1 MKFKA
6 VTSLNN
12 IHSYNFGGTKLKTF
26 YDCIPCFIKQTLEV
40 SRRSLPGEVEIHGKI
55 INQVLQEVTNLNMS
69 TPPPVVAQ
77 RCHKII
83 RDMTGNSD
91 PYKQLKDKF
100 NLKALQLY
108 PTIKKIISE
117 SPTPFDTAVKL
128 AIAGNVIDFGINST
142 SENMDLESIMYEVL
156 QQTPFIDHSKQLEAE
171 IKKASKILYLADNTG
186 EIVFDKAFIEYLMP
200 KKIILAVRESPV
212 INDATYEDAKTVGL
226 TDIVKVIHNGNDAP
240 GTHLEECCSDFLQE
254 FESADLIISKG
265 QGNYETLSDVDK
277 NIFFLLRA
285 KCDCVSK
292 HVGCKLHDTL
302 IIGTKYA

>member
-1 MKFKA
+1 M
-6 VTSLNN
+6 
-12 IHSYNFGGTKLKTF
+12 KTF

-55 INQVLQEVTNLNMS
+55 IKKVLQEVINLNMS

-83 RDMTGNSD
+83 REMTGNND
-91 PYKQLKDKF
+91 PYKHLKDKF
-100 NLKALQLY
+100 NNQALKLY

-117 SPTPFDTAVKL
+117 SSTPFKTAVKL
-128 AIAGNVIDFGINST
+128 AIAGNVIDFGINYA
-142 SENMDLESIMYEVL
+142 SEDMDLEEIMYEVIN
-156 QQTPFIDHSKQLEAE
+156 QKPFIDHSQELEKE
-171 IKKASKILYLADNTG
+171 INKASKILYLGDNTG
-186 EIVFDKAFIEYLMP
+186 EIVFDKAFIEYLLP
-200 KKIILAVRESPV
+200 KDIVFAVRQSPV
-212 INDATYEDAKTVGL
+212 INDATYEDASTVGM
-226 TDIVKVIHNGNDAP
+226 TDIVKVIDNGNDAP
-240 GTHLEECCSDFLQE
+240 GSYLKECSPDFLKE

-302 IIGTKYA
+302 VIGAKYV